1 MRGEN
6 MKNTWKIYMLALI
19 TFMVSTSEYVIAC
32 ILDKVAASANVSVSV
47 AGQLITVFAIANA
60 FGSPLVVMATT
71 KMNQRRLL
79 MLSLFIMV
87 LGSVMTITLPGFG
100 FLILSRIVLALG
112 SGVFAI
118 AAKTA
123 AAKLAPPEKQAGAI
137 GTVIIGFSAA
147 IIIGVP
153 IGRIVATSYDWK
165 LIFAGIGVLSLLA
178 IFVIMR
184 TIPAEKNGAVVP
196 LGKQLGYLKQP
207 KILMGLGVTFFWQ
220 LGYGVM
226 YSYIAPFLLTV
237 TSMGEREVSV
247 ALFAFGIA
255 TLIGSRFGGFMT
267 DRIGNPRTLV
277 GGLMIHVIALVL
289 LSTVAR
295 TPVVAIPLLMLW
307 SFSAWSSGPG
317 LQYNLVW
324 LAPEASGIMLSL
336 YGSCIQLGIAAAA
349 GIGGIAVKSASV
361 QTVSWIG
368 AVSVAIAAIIVTL
381 SFSFNRKVTKYENG
395 LEL

>member
-1 MRGEN
+1 
-6 MKNTWKIYMLALI
+6 MLALI
-19 TFMVSTSEYVIAC
+19 TFMVSTSEYVIAG
-32 ILDKVAASANVSVSV
+32 ILDKVAASNNVSVSV
-47 AGQLITVFAIANA
+47 AGQLITVFALANA
-60 FGSPLVVMATT
+60 FGSPLVVIATT
-71 KMNQRRLL
+71 KMNQRKLL
-79 MLSLFIMV
+79 MLSLVLMV
-87 LGSVMTITLPGFG
+87 LGSLMTITLPGFG
-100 FLILSRIVLALG
+100 FLIVSRIVLALG

-137 GTVIIGFSAA
+137 GTVILGFSAA

-153 IGRIVATSYDWK
+153 LGRVIATAYDWK
-165 LIFAGIGVLSLLA
+165 IIFVGIGVLSLLA

-184 TIPAEKNGAVVP
+184 TIPATNNKEVVP
-196 LGKQLGYLKQP
+196 LSKQLSFLKNP

-226 YSYIAPFLLTV
+226 YSYIAPFLLSV
-237 TSMGEREVSV
+237 TAMSGREVSG

-255 TLIGSRFGGFMT
+255 TLIGSKFGGFMT

-277 GGLMIHVIALVL
+277 GGLVVHVIALVL
-289 LSTVAR
+289 LSTIANS
-295 TPVVAIPLLMLW
+295 TFVVIPLLMLW

-336 YGSCIQLGIAAAA
+336 YGSFIQLGIAAAG
-349 GIGGIAVKSASV
+349 GIGGIAVKSTSILV
-361 QTVSWIG
+361 ISWIG
-368 AVSVAIAAIIVTL
+368 AASVAIAAIIAAI
-381 SFSFNRKVTKYENG
+381 SFSINKKVAKYKNVV
-395 LEL
+395 

>member
-1 MRGEN
+1 

-19 TFMVSTSEYVIAC
+19 TFMVSTSEYVIAG
-32 ILDKVAASANVSVSV
+32 ILDKVAASNNISVSV
-47 AGQLITVFAIANA
+47 AGQLITVFALANA

-71 KMNQRRLL
+71 KMNQRKLL
-79 MLSLFIMV
+79 MLSLVLMV
-87 LGSVMTITLPGFG
+87 LGSLMTITLPGFG
-100 FLILSRIVLALG
+100 FLIVSRIVLALG

-137 GTVIIGFSAA
+137 GTVILGFSAA

-153 IGRIVATSYDWK
+153 LGRVIATDYDWK
-165 LIFAGIGVLSLLA
+165 IIFVGIGVLSLLA

-184 TIPAEKNGAVVP
+184 TIPATNNKEVVP
-196 LGKQLGYLKQP
+196 LSKQLSFLKNP

-237 TSMGEREVSV
+237 TAMSGREVSG

-255 TLIGSRFGGFMT
+255 TLIGSKFGGFMT

-277 GGLMIHVIALVL
+277 GGLVVHVIALVL
-289 LSTVAR
+289 LSTIANS
-295 TPVVAIPLLMLW
+295 TFVVIPLLMLW

-336 YGSCIQLGIAAAA
+336 YGSFIQLGIAAAA
-349 GIGGIAVKSASV
+349 GIGGIAVKSTSILA
-361 QTVSWIG
+361 VSWIG
-368 AVSVAIAAIIVTL
+368 ATSVAIAAIIAAI
-381 SFSFNRKVTKYENG
+381 SFSINKKVAKYKNVV
-395 LEL
+395 